1 MKFTRNLQ
9 IYGILMGLCVSE
21 LEGQR
26 NCYLIELISS
36 PPFQR
41 PTAHELLRHRFL
53 KVARKTS
60 YMTELIDRYRRW
72 KLENSEEEELM
83 DDDSDRRGK

>member
-1 MKFTRNLQ
+1 MCGSGK
-9 IYGILMGLCVSE
+9 V
-21 LEGQR
+21 EGEG
-26 NCYLIELISS
+26 IELSQFELVFFFS
-36 PPFQR
+36 LQR

-72 KLENSEEEELM
+72 KLENSDEDELM
-83 DDDSDRRGK
+83 DDDNDGRGK

>member
-1 MKFTRNLQ
+1 M
-9 IYGILMGLCVSE
+9 CH
-21 LEGQR
+21 
-26 NCYLIELISS
+26 S
-36 PPFQR
+36 PPSPCQR

-72 KLENSEEEELM
+72 RLENSEEEDLT
-83 DDDSDRRGK
+83 DDTDNGRKLVVDFQRSSVVSILLAERAQKNCT